1 MLLELGMTG
10 YAMDKHILYP
20 IRQLTVKYIR
30 GSNKTTGYFYCKN
43 GINILNT
50 SSSPIKL
57 SNRIK
62 RYLQVQWISL
72 TKIIKNMIKKI
83 KNKNEIVQCQQKR
96 FTIPSNPNCD
106 IKIIFK
112 ND

>member
-1 MLLELGMTG
+1 MGMIG

-30 GSNKTTGYFYCKN
+30 GSNKITGYFYYKN
-43 GINILNT
+43 DINIWNT
-50 SSSPIKL
+50 PSSPSKL
-57 SNRIK
+57 SNVIK
-62 RYLQVQWISL
+62 IYLQVQWISL
-72 TKIIKNMIKKI
+72 TKIIKNMIRKI
-83 KNKNEIVQCQQKR
+83 KNEIMQCQWKR

>member
-30 GSNKTTGYFYCKN
+30 GSKKTSGQFYCKN
-43 GINILNT
+43 DINIINT

-57 SNRIK
+57 SNLIK
-62 RYLQVQWISL
+62 IYLQVQ
-72 TKIIKNMIKKI
+72 
-83 KNKNEIVQCQQKR
+83 
-96 FTIPSNPNCD
+96 
-106 IKIIFK
+106 
-112 ND
+112 